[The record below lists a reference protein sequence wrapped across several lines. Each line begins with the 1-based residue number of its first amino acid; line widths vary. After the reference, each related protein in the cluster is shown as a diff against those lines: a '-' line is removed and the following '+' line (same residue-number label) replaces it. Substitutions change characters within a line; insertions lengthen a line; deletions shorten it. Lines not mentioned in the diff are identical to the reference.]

1 MRPAAVKAIELDPLL
16 AEAHAAMGLLHSR
29 ERNWENAQRSFQR
42 AIELNPSLTRTYTNY
57 VTSTLIPLGRLDE
70 AARLLEEALRA
81 DPLSLDVRRE
91 LAMVQIMA
99 GRYEEAIAN
108 LQRVR
113 AIDPSFPFGDLF
125 LARALTFA
133 GRLAEALPLWETRK
147 DEPGWQFWMAYAYV
161 MAGRRAEVERM
172 AAAHD
177 HPYRLAI
184 IYAALG
190 EKDRALLALDRA
202 ADILPQRVGLL
213 MMFPEMASLRGDA
226 RFAAI
231 RRKLGLP

>member
-1 MRPAAVKAIELDPLL
+1 
-16 AEAHAAMGLLHSR
+16 MGLLQSR
-29 ERNWENAQRSFQR
+29 ERDWENARRSFQR
-42 AIELNPSLTRTYTNY
+42 AIELDPSLTRTYTNY
-57 VTSTLIPLGRLDE
+57 ATSTLIPLGRLDE
-70 AARLLEEALRA
+70 ALRLLEEALRA

-113 AIDPSFPFGDLF
+113 AVDPSFPFADLF

-133 GRLAEALPLWETRK
+133 GRLAEALPLWDERK
-147 DEPGWQFWMAYAYV
+147 DDPGWQAWMAYAYV

-177 HPYRLAI
+177 PYQLVM

-190 EKDRALLALDRA
+190 DKDRALRALDRT

-213 MMFPEMASLRGDA
+213 MMHPETAPLRGDP
-226 RFAAI
+226 RFAAV

>member
-1 MRPAAVKAIELDPLL
+1 M
-16 AEAHAAMGLLHSR
+16 
-29 ERNWENAQRSFQR
+29 
-42 AIELNPSLTRTYTNY
+42 
-57 VTSTLIPLGRLDE
+57 TSTLIPLGKLDE

-99 GRYEEAIAN
+99 GRYEDAIAN

-113 AIDPSFPFGDLF
+113 TVDPDFPFAELF

-133 GRLAEALPLWETRK
+133 GRLTEALPIWEQGR
-147 DEPGWQFWMAYAYV
+147 DEPGWQHWMAHAYV
-161 MAGRRAEVERM
+161 IAGRRADVERF

-177 HPYRLAI
+177 HPLRLAM

-190 EKDRALLALDRA
+190 NKDRAFEALDQA
-202 ADILPQRVGLL
+202 ADILPQRVGLIL
-213 MMFPEMASLRGDA
+213 M
-226 RFAAI
+226 
-231 RRKLGLP
+231 

>member
-1 MRPAAVKAIELDPLL
+1 MKALEIDPLL

-29 ERNWENAQRSFQR
+29 ERDWENAQRSFQR
-42 AIELNPSLTRTYTNY
+42 AIELNATLTRTYTNY
-57 VTSTLIPLGRLDE
+57 ATSTLIPLGKLDE

-113 AIDPSFPFGDLF
+113 AVDPSFPFVDLF

-133 GRLAEALPLWETRK
+133 GRLAEALPYWETRK
-147 DEPGWQFWMAYAYV
+147 DEPGGMHWVAHAFV
-161 MAGRRAEVERM
+161 MAGRRAEVEKI
-172 AAAHD
+172 AAATD
-177 HPYRLAI
+177 HPLRLAI

-190 EKDRALLALDRA
+190 DDDRALLALDRA
-202 ADILPQRVGLL
+202 ADILPQRVGLI